1 VEGRRLKAKGSELN
15 VISPAH
21 LSRLQFIRLLLFLV
35 SSLSLF
41 PFSLLP
47 STFNLSF
54 ATEPDYGDAIVLG
67 SIGDATTLVPMLAS
81 DATSHQI
88 AGLIYNGLVKYDKD
102 LNLVG
107 DLAESWVISPDRLT
121 ITFKLREGIKWEDG
135 EPFTSEDVLFG
146 FKTITAPGTPTAYAG
161 DFMEVKN
168 AEAPDPY
175 TFKVTYREPFAPALS
190 SWGNLVVLPKHLL
203 DGKDITKSPLGR
215 NPVGLGPYSLSEWK
229 TQERIVLKAN
239 PTCFEGRPYLDRY
252 IMRIIPD
259 PATMFLELKS
269 GGLDWMGLSPIQY
282 ERQANT
288 PFFEINFNKYRYL
301 SFSYTYL
308 GYNLKFHLFTD
319 KKVRQAIA
327 SAIDKDEIIRGVLL
341 GYGVKATGPY
351 KPDAWF
357 YNPDVRRYPYDP
369 KRATALLAEVGW
381 LDRDGDGWLDKEGT
395 PFSFTTITNQGN
407 PLRDRTAQII
417 QYRLKQIGIEMKIR
431 TLEWTAFI
439 NDFIDK
445 RRFEAVILGWTLGQ
459 DPDIYDIWHS
469 SKTGGKE
476 LNFISYRNPEM
487 DRLLVEGR
495 RTFDRNERKKI
506 YWRIQEILAEDQ
518 PYTFLYVP
526 MALPLVHKR
535 FKGIEPAPAGITYN
549 FIRWWVPRHEQKYIM
564 P

>member
-1 VEGRRLKAKGSELN
+1 MIYPFQGSRFQYFR
-15 VISPAH
+15 P
-21 LSRLQFIRLLLFLV
+21 LLFLV
-35 SSLSLF
+35 SFISLF
-41 PFSLLP
+41 PIGFLP
-47 STFNLSF
+47 F
-54 ATEPDYGDAIVLG
+54 APHFALAAEPDYGDAIVLG
-67 SIGDATTLVPMLAS
+67 SIGDATTLIPMLAS

-102 LNLVG
+102 LNLIG
-107 DLAESWVISPDRLT
+107 DLAESWTISPNGLT
-121 ITFKLREGIKWEDG
+121 ITFKLRRGVTWEDG
-135 EPFTSEDVLFG
+135 EPFTSQDVLFG
-146 FKTITAPGTPTAYAG
+146 FETITDQGTPTAYAG
-161 DFMEVKN
+161 DFLEVEK

-175 TFKVTYREPFAPALS
+175 IFKVTYREPFAPALS

-203 DGKDITKSPLGR
+203 YGKDITKSRLGR
-215 NPVGLGPYSLSEWK
+215 KPVGLGPYCFSDWK
-229 TQERIVLKAN
+229 TQERIELKAN
-239 PTCFEGRPYLDRY
+239 PNYFEKRPCIDRY

-288 PFFEINFNKYRYL
+288 LFFEINFNKYQYL

-308 GYNLKFHLFTD
+308 GYNLKFPLFSD
-319 KKVRQAIA
+319 KRVRQAIA
-327 SAIDKDEIIRGVLL
+327 FAIDKDEILRGVLL

-351 KPDAWF
+351 KPDTWF

-369 KRATALLAEVGW
+369 KMATALLAEAGW
-381 LDRDGDGWLDKEGT
+381 LDRDGDGWLDKEGRT
-395 PFSFTTITNQGN
+395 FSFTTITNQGN
-407 PLRDRTAQII
+407 SLRNRTAQII

-431 TLEWTAFI
+431 TLEWTALI

-476 LNFISYRNPEM
+476 LNFISYHNPEM
-487 DRLLVEGR
+487 DQLLVKGR
-495 RTFDRNERKKI
+495 KTFDRNERKKI

-526 MALPLVHKR
+526 MALPLIHKR

-549 FIRWWVPRHEQKYIM
+549 FIRWWVPIYMQKYITR
-564 P
+564 